1 MREYE
6 VLNIKKIKFI
16 DGGAFGE
23 FYKLHGVKYYS
34 VTLDIVHEDRE
45 LKRELFDLL
54 FYFSQNDLDKLLSSK
69 KINYDREKHEFEMI

>member
-1 MREYE
+1 M
-6 VLNIKKIKFI
+6 
-16 DGGAFGE
+16 
-23 FYKLHGVKYYS
+23 KYYS
-34 VTLDIVHEDRE
+34 VTLDIVHEDGE